1 MSNIFSN
8 LRWGILPLVLVT
20 TTAMAMS
27 TPASAMST
35 VNFSDSNLTHQ
46 EIKESLDN
54 LIGINTI
61 TITRIMATGSPE
73 AILAGVGYAGLRC
86 IMGR

>member
-8 LRWGILPLVLVT
+8 IRWGILPLVLVT

-46 EIKESLDN
+46 EI
-54 LIGINTI
+54 IGINTI

>member
-8 LRWGILPLVLVT
+8 IRWGILPLVLVT

-35 VNFSDSNLTHQ
+35 VLNFSDSNLTHQ

-54 LIGINTI
+54 LK
-61 TITRIMATGSPE
+61 REHSS
-73 AILAGVGYAGLRC
+73 ILNDALWGVDTHGKK
-86 IMGR
+86 